1 MQKQL
6 SYLALGDSYTI
17 GEAVEE
23 SQRWPVQL
31 ANELSQISF
40 DIKERRIIANTGWTT
55 DDLLGA
61 IQQAMPNGEYDLVSL
76 NIGVNNQYR
85 GYPINQF
92 EEEFGQL
99 VDLAI
104 GFSKNEN
111 DGVIVVAIPDYSVT
125 PFGQR
130 HAPKQIAIELDH
142 YNRMAAQICDD
153 KKVEFVNIVDISR
166 KAKYDITLLS
176 NDGLHPSGKM
186 YSLWVERILPKIK
199 FQIK

>member
-1 MQKQL
+1 MKKQL

-40 DIKERRIIANTGWTT
+40 DIKEQRIIAHTGWTT

-92 EEEFGQL
+92 EEEFGKL

-130 HAPKQIAIELDH
+130 HTPKQIAIELDH

-186 YSLWVERILPKIK
+186 YSLWVERILPKVK

>member
-31 ANELSQISF
+31 ANELSQIGF
-40 DIKERRIIANTGWTT
+40 DIKERRIIAHTGWTT

-85 GYPINQF
+85 RYPINQF
-92 EEEFGQL
+92 EEEFGKL

-130 HAPKQIAIELDH
+130 HTPKQIAIELDH
-142 YNRMAAQICDD
+142 YNRLAVQICDD